1 MDQKEKLN
9 NLYKDLIDCI
19 NNSKNKVQNLQTNE
33 TKFEELKN
41 EFISVFSQC
50 ADNAQNQM
58 SHIHDNVVWDHLV
71 VAFFGETNAGKS
83 TLIESFRIA
92 NDEPTRKMALDK
104 YNNHN
109 FFKKIGRWFYRMLS
123 KDNYQYGVDGEI
135 VGTGDSDFTKQYT
148 EYDLSLKGKRF
159 TLIDVPGIEGKES
172 DYSDIIKE
180 ALLKAHCVFYVQGK
194 NKQPDEATAS
204 KIKSYLNEWVSV
216 YSIYNVRS
224 NAEKY
229 IDEAERIDLKTNDVR
244 QVEGLIQDTFHR
256 ILGSNFKGTLCTQGL
271 LSLCSLARF
280 AKPQRN
286 KNRFNKEKDT
296 LDLHIFEKQK
306 SLIKKQKKLIDL
318 FGSKEKLFEFSRF
331 NDLEKAT
338 DEMSNHY
345 LDEIIEANKLKFIKI
360 SKDIC
365 LKIDTVVRDQ
375 QEKISNLENALNKFC
390 TDIDPKVSNTKS
402 YISSDI
408 NMAVENSFA
417 ELKKYIYNCIDND
430 TKLESSN
437 IESKAQSLLKSEINK
452 SIKNRIKNLNDDIT
466 DLKKDID
473 NNDQLN
479 ISKPNVGILISSIN
493 LDEAMKE
500 LKINWK
506 DVWGFGISVGSG
518 ALGGSVIGP
527 VGTVVGGILGGL
539 TYLVPKWLGDGG
551 KAKAKA
557 KADEELLK
565 AKSKVLSNI
574 QSLSSGIN
582 QKIEESINEI
592 KDKLKVEMQNLD
604 SMNQIINQLN
614 KEIQLKNKNIKNT
627 QYGNI

>member
-9 NLYKDLIDCI
+9 RLYIDLIDSI
-19 NNSKNKVQNLQTNE
+19 NSSKSKVQNLNTNE
-33 TKFEELKN
+33 SKFQELKN
-41 EFISVFSQC
+41 EFISIFGQC
-50 ADNAQNQM
+50 ADDAKNQM
-58 SHIHDNVVWDHLV
+58 LHIHDNVIWDHLV
-71 VAFFGETNAGKS
+71 IAFFGETNAGKS
-83 TLIESFRIA
+83 TIIESFRIA
-92 NDEPTRKMALDK
+92 NNEPSRKKALEEYD
-104 YNNHN
+104 NPN
-109 FFKKIGRWFYRMLS
+109 FFKKLERWFYRIFH

-148 EYDLSLKGKRF
+148 EYDLSINDRKF

-229 IDEAERIDLKTNDVR
+229 IDEADRVELKTNDVR
-244 QVEGLIQDTFHR
+244 QVEGLIQDTFYR
-256 ILGSNFKGTLCTQGL
+256 ILGNNFKGTLCTQGL

-280 AKPQRN
+280 AKPKRN
-286 KNRFNKEKDT
+286 KNRFNKEKNT
-296 LDLHIFEKQK
+296 LNLHIFEKQK
-306 SLIKKQKKLIDL
+306 GLIKKQKKLIDL
-318 FGSKEKLFEFSRF
+318 FGSKEKLYEFSRF
-331 NDLEKAT
+331 DDLEHAT
-338 DEMSNHY
+338 EEMSNHY
-345 LDEIIEANKLKFIKI
+345 LDEIIEANKLKYIKI

-365 LKIDTVVRDQ
+365 SKIDIVVRNQ
-375 QEKISNLENALNKFC
+375 QEKISSLKNALNRFC
-390 TDIDPKVSNTKS
+390 TQIDPKVNNTKS

-408 NMAVENSFA
+408 NMSVDLAFA
-417 ELKKYIYNCIDND
+417 DLKNYVHNCIDNG

-437 IESKAQSLLKSEINK
+437 IENKAKSLLKSEINK
-452 SIKNRIKNLNDDIT
+452 AIINRIKNLNDDIT

-479 ISKPNVGILISSIN
+479 ISKLKVDISISSIN

-500 LKINWK
+500 LNISWK
-506 DVWGFGISVGSG
+506 EILGFGTYVGSG
-518 ALGGSVIGP
+518 AAGGSLFGPIGA
-527 VGTVVGGILGGL
+527 VVGGILGGL
-539 TYLVPKWLGDGG
+539 SYLAKKWFGDGG

-557 KADEELLK
+557 KADEELSK
-565 AKSKVLSNI
+565 AKSAVSTNI
-574 QSLSSGIN
+574 QALSYGIN
-582 QKIEESINEI
+582 QKIDDSINKIKEKLNIEI
-592 KDKLKVEMQNLD
+592 HNLD

-614 KEIQLKNKNIKNT
+614 KEIQLKNNNIRNT
-627 QYGNI
+627 QYGDI

>member
-19 NNSKNKVQNLQTNE
+19 NNSKYKVQKLQTNE

-41 EFISVFSQC
+41 EFISMFSQC
-50 ADNAQNQM
+50 ADDAQNQM
-58 SHIHDNVVWDHLV
+58 SHIHNNVVWDHLV

-83 TLIESFRIA
+83 TLIESFRIV
-92 NDEPTRKMALDK
+92 NNELTRKKALEK
-104 YNNHN
+104 YDNPN
-109 FFKKIGRWFYRMLS
+109 FFKKIGRWFYRLFK

-148 EYDLSLKGKRF
+148 EYDLSLNGKKF

-229 IDEAERIDLKTNDVR
+229 IDEADRIDLKTNDVR
-244 QVEGLIQDTFHR
+244 QVEGLIQDTFNGK
-256 ILGSNFKGTLCTQGL
+256 LGSNFKGTICTQGL

-296 LDLHIFEKQK
+296 LNLHIFEKQK

-365 LKIDTVVRDQ
+365 QKIDTVVQEQ
-375 QEKISNLENALNKFC
+375 QDKITNLKNALNKFC
-390 TDIDPKVSNTKS
+390 TDIDPKVSNTKR

-430 TKLESSN
+430 TKLKSSN
-437 IESKAQSLLKSEINK
+437 IERKAQSLLKSEINK
-452 SIKNRIKNLNDDIT
+452 SIKNRIKNLNNDIT

-479 ISKPNVGILISSIN
+479 ISKLNADITISSIN
-493 LDEAMKE
+493 LDEAMKK

-506 DVWGFGISVGSG
+506 DVWELGKSVGSG
-518 ALGGSVIGP
+518 ALGGSVFGP
-527 VGTVVGGILGGL
+527 VGTVIGGILGGL
-539 TYLVPKWLGDGG
+539 TFLVTELLKDER
-551 KAKAKA
+551 KAKAKE
-557 KADEELLK
+557 KADEELSK
-565 AKSKVLSNI
+565 AESTVLSNI
-574 QSLSSGIN
+574 KSLSSGIN
-582 QKIEESINEI
+582 LKIDESIKKI

-627 QYGNI
+627 QYGDI